1 MSYQT
6 FPDQLRP
13 LVEQIQS
20 EQLRQAVVSV
30 WESLLEKSKWD
41 SFEAIPCDLGLT
53 AIPLVQET
61 RNVTNYVIR
70 AAQVYDR
77 GYDELS
83 INMDYLIA
91 GSLLHNVS
99 RIMEY
104 RPILGGAEKTEEG
117 QIYAEQFLGISEAL
131 HYGIPTE
138 VIHMIVSD
146 TSKINMVPATPE
158 ALILYFCTRIDMDVR
173 NKMAG
178 LPLRA
183 KDKNYTITHQD

>member
-30 WESLLEKSKWD
+30 WESLLEKSEWD

-117 QIYAEQFLGISEAL
+117 KIYAEQFLGISEAL